1 MNYPVY
7 TVSQVNGHIRDLL
20 EADPTLGSLFVRG
33 EISNYKAYPSGHHY
47 FSLKDQEGT
56 LRCVLFRREAQTL
69 RFRPENGMKVLA
81 FGRVAVFPRDGQY
94 QLYVST
100 LALDGVGDLHAAF
113 EQLKARLAREGLFEE
128 SHKKPIPRLPKR
140 IALVTSP
147 AGAAVRDMI
156 RILGARWPMAEVYVV
171 PCRVQGAEAPPEIAG
186 AIRWVNA
193 QNCADLIITGRGG
206 GSMEDLWCFNEEVVA
221 KAILDC
227 PVPVISA
234 VGHEVDFTI
243 ADFVADLRAPTP
255 SAAAELCAPDC
266 GDLLEL
272 LQTYGIRLDQAVDEA
287 VEGAAL
293 TLAAQQARLRRSSP
307 LALLQRKE
315 ELLASHGA
323 RLRQLSPQ
331 KRIDALEEHLAA
343 VASRMAQS
351 QIHRLDAAQ
360 QRLHRQGA
368 LLEALN
374 PLKVLNR
381 GFSVTSANGKIL
393 TGKRP
398 LPPGTILETRLANAL
413 VHSTVTSWE
422 EITDHETK
430 IL

>member
-1 MNYPVY
+1 MEQVLQ
-7 TVSQVNGHIRDLL
+7 VSQLNQYVKTLL
-20 EADPTLGSLFVRG
+20 EGQTVLRRLTLRG
-33 EISNYKAYPSGHHY
+33 EISNFTDHYSSGHFY
-47 FSLKDQEGT
+47 FSLKDS
-56 LRCVLFRREAQTL
+56 RASIRAVMFRSHAMKV
-69 RFRPENGMKVLA
+69 RFQPENGMSVLA
-81 FGRVAVFPRDGQY
+81 TGSVRLYERDGSVQFY
-94 QLYVST
+94 CERLQPEGIGA
-100 LALDGVGDLHAAF
+100 LALAF
-113 EQLKARLAREGLFEE
+113 EQQKQRLAALGWFDDAR
-128 SHKKPIPRLPKR
+128 KRPLPAFPQR
-140 IALVTSP
+140 IGVVTSRTGAALQDILNILSRRYPLGEVVLIDALVQ
-147 AGAAVRDMI
+147 GKQAA
-156 RILGARWPMAEVYVV
+156 AS
-171 PCRVQGAEAPPEIAG
+171 IAD
-186 AIRWVNA
+186 AIRRAGNA
-193 QNCADLIITGRGG
+193 SLDVLIVGRGG

-272 LQTYGIRLDQAVDEA
+272 LQTYGIRLDQAMDEA
-287 VEGAAL
+287 LEGAAL
-293 TLAAQQARLRRSSP
+293 TLSAQQARLCRSSP

-331 KRIDALEEHLAA
+331 KRMDALEEHLSA
-343 VASRMAQS
+343 VASRMFQS
-351 QIHRLDAAQ
+351 QLYRLDAARE
-360 QRLHRQGA
+360 RLHRQGA

-398 LPPGTILETRLANAL
+398 LSPGTILETRLANAL